1 MTETLA
7 FVGVAGGAGTTRTA
21 VEVAAT
27 LARDGRSVAVL
38 DAAPGTQGLAR
49 YVDGRIDPDATA
61 VLVDEAGF
69 EDALAEAWDELDGN
83 AALWPT
89 HAPFERLARAQ
100 TTDAARRF
108 ERCVRR
114 AEEQFEHVLLDVPP
128 LASNVAV
135 AAATAADRRVLVAP
149 ATRRGNDHLPRMR
162 GRLVDVGAGA
172 DGVVAT
178 RVDGSHPLTEAD
190 HELPAGDPDAA
201 VPTCVDPDTDL
212 APAVADATEALL
224 ETSLD
229 LEFPSEGLLG

>member
-7 FVGVAGGAGTTRTA
+7 FVGVAGGAGTTRTT

-38 DAAPGTQGLAR
+38 DAAPETQGLAR

-69 EDALAEAWDELDGN
+69 EDALAEAWTELDGR

-89 HAPFERLARAQ
+89 HAPFERLARTQ

-114 AEEQFEHVLLDVPP
+114 AEERFDHVLLDVPP

-135 AAATAADRRVLVAP
+135 AAATAADRRALVAP
-149 ATRRGNDHLPRMR
+149 ATHRGNDHLPRLR

-172 DGVVAT
+172 DSVVAA
-178 RVDGSHPLTEAD
+178 RVDGSHPLSEAD
-190 HELPAGDPDAA
+190 HEIPAGDPDAT
-201 VPTCVDPDTDL
+201 VPTCADPDTDL